1 MEVAVRDRAQPG
13 EHRAMRVWAPQ
24 FRNDISV
31 QNIHLIVLRK
41 LVFEAWRLGK
51 RERFAIWEFK
61 IVPRLVR

>member
-1 MEVAVRDRAQPG
+1 
-13 EHRAMRVWAPQ
+13 MRVWAPQ